1 MNLLLA
7 AALVLSP
14 LPAQD
19 TVVSLAR
26 GGEVRLENLSGEV
39 VVRAWDRD
47 EVQVTDRDRGS
58 SGLRVRPSDGGV
70 RIETEGRRKDR
81 HNVDIEVRVPSW
93 ANVHISGRT
102 LDVGIAGIR
111 GDVVVTNVRGDIRT
125 QDTEGELRLRSQ
137 QGEIEVSD
145 ASGEIVVSAQSDDVW
160 LSGIRGEVEVRS
172 TSGDITLLDVSA
184 RVVRAETQD
193 GDIEFSG
200 ELLERGRYA
209 FFVHDGDVE
218 LALPESAS
226 AVVSASTFDVEFES
240 DFPVRLQRYRGG
252 QKFDFTLG
260 EGSAQL
266 ELHVFDGEIRLV
278 RQAGD

>member
-1 MNLLLA
+1 MNLLLT
-7 AALVLSP
+7 AALLLTP

-19 TVVSLAR
+19 TTVALDR
-26 GGEVRLENLSGEV
+26 GGEVRLENVSGEV

-47 EVQVTDRDRGS
+47 EVQVTDRDRGDG
-58 SGLRVRPSDGGV
+58 GLRLRRAGGGV
-70 RIETEGRRKDR
+70 HVEAEGRRKGR
-81 HNVDIEVRVPSW
+81 ISVDIEVRVPTW
-93 ANVHISGRT
+93 ANLHISGRT
-102 LDVGIAGIR
+102 LDVEVFGIH

-125 QDTEGELRLRSQ
+125 DDTEGSLRLRSQ
-137 QGEIEVSD
+137 QGEIEVTD
-145 ASGEIVVSAQSDDVW
+145 ASGDISVSAQSDDIW
-160 LSGIRGEVEVRS
+160 LTGIRGEVEVSS
-172 TSGDITLLDVSA
+172 TSGDITLRDVSA
-184 RVVRAETQD
+184 RSVRAETQN

-200 ELLERGRYA
+200 ELLERGRYG

-218 LALPESAS
+218 LALPESSS

-260 EGSAQL
+260 DGSAQL